1 MSVRGCL
8 LLRVMNPNNHL
19 SVGAATADFPAVA
32 ARPDLYDFTL
42 PQLVDLIKGF
52 GLSAFRAR
60 QIFAWLY
67 RPGIID
73 FSQMTDLSKDL
84 RGKLA
89 ELAFMSRLH
98 PLEIE
103 ESQDGTRK
111 FAFQLTDGA
120 VIESVLIPE
129 EDRNT
134 LCLSSQA
141 GCAMGC
147 SFCLTGGMGFKRNL
161 RPAEIVNQARAVAEY
176 MHERCLG
183 RLTNLVFMGMGEP
196 LANFENLL
204 IALEILMDQH
214 GLDFSSRRITVS
226 TCGLVPRMREL
237 GENVAVNLAVSLHSV
252 RDDVRSELMPIN
264 RTYGVD
270 ALLTACREYPLPKR
284 RRIMFEYTLIDGVN
298 DSDEDARLLARKLAG
313 VRCKINLLACNET
326 EAISCRRPSDQ
337 RIAAFQQILLNAGYT
352 ALLRT
357 SRGAD
362 ISAACGQL
370 AGKTAISPLT
380 PYLTD

>member
-1 MSVRGCL
+1 
-8 LLRVMNPNNHL
+8 MNNNHHL
-19 SVGAATADFPAVA
+19 SAGAAAAAYPAA
-32 ARPDLYDFTL
+32 AASPDLYDFTL
-42 PQLVDLIKGF
+42 AQLTDFVKGF

-67 RPGIID
+67 RPGISD
-73 FSQMTDLSKDL
+73 FSQMTDLSKEL
-84 RGKLA
+84 RSQLA
-89 ELAFMSRLH
+89 EIAVLSSLH
-98 PLEIE
+98 PSTTEV
-103 ESQDGTRK
+103 SQDGTRK
-111 FAFQLTDGA
+111 FAFRLTDGA

-147 SFCLTGGMGFKRNL
+147 SFCLTGKMGFQRNL
-161 RPAEIVNQARAVAEY
+161 RASEIINQVRAVAGHME
-176 MHERCLG
+176 EQQLG

-196 LANFENLL
+196 LANLANLL
-204 IALEILMDQH
+204 VSLEILMDQH

-226 TCGLVPRMREL
+226 TCGLVPKMREL
-237 GENVAVNLAVSLHSV
+237 GEKAGVNLAVSLHSV
-252 RDDVRSELMPIN
+252 RDEVRSELMPIN
-264 RTYGVD
+264 RTYGVE
-270 ALLTACREYPLPKR
+270 ALLAACREYPLAKR
-284 RRIMFEYTLIDGVN
+284 RRIMFEYTLIAGVN
-298 DSDEDARLLARKLAG
+298 DSDADARLLARKLAG
-313 VRCKINLLACNET
+313 IRCKINLLSCNET
-326 EAISCRRPSDQ
+326 PDLACRRPADE

-370 AGKTAISPLT
+370 AGQPMA
-380 PYLTD
+380 

>member
-1 MSVRGCL
+1 
-8 LLRVMNPNNHL
+8 MNNSHHL
-19 SVGAATADFPAVA
+19 SAVA
-32 ARPDLYDFTL
+32 AAADHPSPARPDLYDFTL
-42 PQLVDLIKGF
+42 AQLTDFTKSF

-67 RPGIID
+67 RPGITE

-84 RGKLA
+84 RSQLTEIA
-89 ELAFMSRLH
+89 VLSSLH
-98 PLEIE
+98 PQAVE

-111 FAFQLTDGA
+111 FAFRLNDGA

-129 EDRNT
+129 EDRHT

-147 SFCLTGGMGFKRNL
+147 SFCLTGRMGFRRNL
-161 RPAEIVNQARAVAEY
+161 RPSEIVNQVRAVAGHME
-176 MHERCLG
+176 EQRSG

-196 LANFENLL
+196 LANLDNLL

-214 GLDFSSRRITVS
+214 GLDFSSRRVTVS
-226 TCGLVPRMREL
+226 TCGLVPQMQEL
-237 GENVAVNLAVSLHSV
+237 GEKAVVNLAVSLHSV
-252 RDDVRSELMPIN
+252 RDEVRSELMPIN

-270 ALLTACREYPLPKR
+270 TLLAACREYPLAKR
-284 RRIMFEYTLIDGVN
+284 RRIMFEYTLIAGVN
-298 DSDEDARLLARKLAG
+298 DSDADARMLARKLAG
-313 VRCKINLLACNET
+313 IRCKINLLACNET
-326 EAISCRRPSDQ
+326 PDLACRRPADE
-337 RIAAFQQILLNAGYT
+337 RIAAFQQILLKAGYT

-370 AGKTAISPLT
+370 AGKIQI
-380 PYLTD
+380 